1 VSIYFKE
8 KSMKVLRVIK
18 SVMLPCLILGS
29 VSVSAQWSLDN
40 EASVLSFVT
49 VKAEHIA
56 EAHTF
61 NSLSGSL
68 GADGQLSV
76 EVELASVDT
85 LIPIR
90 NERMRE
96 MLFEVDVF
104 PVALL
109 SAEVDVK
116 ELSSLEVGEWLDQ
129 EIPLTLALHGNTV
142 GMDAAVRITQ
152 LDDGYSA
159 SLLTPLILS
168 ADNVG
173 LVAGVE
179 KLRQVAGLSS
189 ISRSVPVS
197 FNVTFRDGNG
207 E

>member
-1 VSIYFKE
+1 
-8 KSMKVLRVIK
+8 MKVFRVIK
-18 SVMLPCLILGS
+18 IAMLTCLILGS
-29 VSVSAQWSLDN
+29 VSVSAQWGLDN

-96 MLFEVDVF
+96 MLFEIDVF

-109 SAEVDVK
+109 SAEVDLK
-116 ELSSLEVGEWLDQ
+116 ELLSLEVGEWLDQ

-142 GMDAAVRITQ
+142 GMDASVRITQ

-179 KLRQVAGLSS
+179 KLRQVAGLPS

-197 FNVTFRDGNG
+197 FNVTFRDENG
-207 E
+207 G

>member
-1 VSIYFKE
+1 
-8 KSMKVLRVIK
+8 MKVLRVIK
-18 SVMLPCLILGS
+18 SVMLICLILGS

-40 EASVLSFVT
+40 EASVLSVVT

>member
-1 VSIYFKE
+1 MNLSKVS
-8 KSMKVLRVIK
+8 MGALLTWVIFS
-18 SVMLPCLILGS
+18 SVGA
-29 VSVSAQWSLDN
+29 SAQWSLDN

-61 NSLSGSL
+61 TSLNGRL

-76 EVELASVDT
+76 EVQLASVDT

-90 NERMRE
+90 NERMRD
-96 MLFEVDVF
+96 MLFEIDLF
-104 PVALL
+104 PVATL
-109 SAEVDVK
+109 SAEVDLE
-116 ELSSLEVGEWLDQ
+116 ELSLLGVGGWTDQ
-129 EIPLTLALHGNTV
+129 EIPLTLVLHGNTV

-152 LDDGYSA
+152 LDNGYSA

-168 ADNVG
+168 AGNVG
-173 LVAGVE
+173 LAAGVE
-179 KLRQVAGLSS
+179 KLRQVAGLPS

-197 FNVTFRDGNG
+197 FNVTFREVNG
-207 E
+207 ES

>member
-1 VSIYFKE
+1 
-8 KSMKVLRVIK
+8 MKVLRVIK
-18 SVMLPCLILGS
+18 SVMLTCLILGS

-116 ELSSLEVGEWLDQ
+116 ELSSLEVGELLVQ
-129 EIPLTLALHGNTV
+129 GIPLTLALHGNTV

-197 FNVTFRDGNG
+197 FSVTFRDGNG

>member
-18 SVMLPCLILGS
+18 SVMLTCLILGS
-29 VSVSAQWSLDN
+29 VSASAQWSLDN

-189 ISRSVPVS
+189 IGRSVPVS

>member
-1 VSIYFKE
+1 
-8 KSMKVLRVIK
+8 MKVLRVIK
-18 SVMLPCLILGS
+18 SVMLTCLILGS

-159 SLLTPLILS
+159 SLLTPLIFS

-197 FNVTFRDGNG
+197 FNVTFRDENG

>member
-18 SVMLPCLILGS
+18 SVMLTCLILGS
-29 VSVSAQWSLDN
+29 VSASAQWSLDN

-197 FNVTFRDGNG
+197 FNVTFRDENG

>member
-1 VSIYFKE
+1 MI
-8 KSMKVLRVIK
+8 
-18 SVMLPCLILGS
+18 
-29 VSVSAQWSLDN
+29 
-40 EASVLSFVT
+40 
-49 VKAEHIA
+49 
-56 EAHTF
+56 
-61 NSLSGSL
+61 
-68 GADGQLSV
+68 
-76 EVELASVDT
+76 
-85 LIPIR
+85 
-90 NERMRE
+90 
-96 MLFEVDVF
+96 
-104 PVALL
+104 
-109 SAEVDVK
+109 
-116 ELSSLEVGEWLDQ
+116 SLEVGEWLDQ

>member
-1 VSIYFKE
+1 
-8 KSMKVLRVIK
+8 MKVLRVIK
-18 SVMLPCLILGS
+18 SVMLTCLILGS
-29 VSVSAQWSLDN
+29 VSASAQWSLDN

>member
-1 VSIYFKE
+1 MNLLKVSKG
-8 KSMKVLRVIK
+8 VL
-18 SVMLPCLILGS
+18 LTCLIFS
-29 VSVSAQWSLDN
+29 SASVSAEWSLDN

-61 NSLSGSL
+61 TSLNGSL

-76 EVELASVDT
+76 EIQLASVDT

-96 MLFEVDVF
+96 MLFEIDVF
-104 PVALL
+104 PVASL
-109 SAEVDVK
+109 SAQVDLE
-116 ELSSLEVGEWLDQ
+116 ELSSLGIGGWVDQ
-129 EIPLTLALHGNTV
+129 EIPLILALHGNTV

-152 LDDGYSA
+152 LKSGYSA
-159 SLLTPLILS
+159 SLLSPLILS

-173 LVAGVE
+173 LAAGVE
-179 KLRQVAGLSS
+179 KLRQVAGLPS

-197 FNVTFRDGNG
+197 FNVTFREQKG
-207 E
+207 ES

>member
-1 VSIYFKE
+1 
-8 KSMKVLRVIK
+8 
-18 SVMLPCLILGS
+18 MLTCLILGS